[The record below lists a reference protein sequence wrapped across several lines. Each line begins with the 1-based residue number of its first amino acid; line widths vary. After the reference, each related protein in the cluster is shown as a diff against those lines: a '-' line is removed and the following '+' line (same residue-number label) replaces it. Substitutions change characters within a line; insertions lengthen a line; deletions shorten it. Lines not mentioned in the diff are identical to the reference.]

1 MDVKTIGIE
10 VQQKGVVAT
19 TNSLARLTTAAQN
32 LVKPVQGAVD
42 ALAELDGINLKPVA
56 DQFKTVSQGVKD
68 TNTAL
73 SGITASSSGIK
84 ALSNQFTSIATA
96 AERMGT
102 AVPGLSKFAEQ
113 LERIKTTLEGM
124 KGMGAALTSVRR
136 AAEQTIPSN
145 SGGKSS
151 SGSSGVDKE
160 ATAQRQ
166 LMQQLER
173 QTMMIEGKT
182 KAGYLELRAAQLGV
196 ADSAAPFIAK
206 MRQAET
212 GITNVGMSAKQTAWA
227 MKMVPAQ
234 MTDIVTQLA
243 GGQSPFLVMIQ
254 QGGQL
259 RDMFQGFGNMFK
271 NVGAMILKWL
281 MNPWVLATAA
291 IAAFGYAAYKVI
303 TQFDSLNQMMVM
315 TNGYTGL
322 TKQQFIDMSDSVGKA
337 TSNFSGAKES
347 MQALGAAGVRAGSDF
362 SKVAEVVTNFSRYT
376 DTATEDTVK
385 WYAQIQ
391 KTPLDTLRQFDDQY
405 HRITSSVLEQ
415 VAAHQK
421 SGDTLGAVKIAMEAL
436 MSAQDKM
443 AKEAMEKANIFV
455 KAYRWVADEMSKA
468 FSGGPK
474 MDTST
479 KLDAQIAETKKWIEV
494 QKGASVG
501 NALGSLFGMN
511 QLENAQKTLQ
521 SLTAQRDK
529 LSAKEKADAADQS
542 KKNNIRDQED
552 FLKQIDRTAETASG
566 KQMERIRATERIA
579 TLETQITKL
588 KSLQG
593 TMTASEYTK
602 RSTALNAELA
612 DAKKKQEPDKVKGGG
627 SGTNAIASAM
637 ADLQKQKQLNLQLTS
652 GTYSSTE
659 KMTEEQ
665 KKLIE
670 QENVITLSKQKGN
683 NVTAQQVALASK
695 LIPIYREAARLSL
708 ENQKL
713 MDDNKQ
719 VERSK
724 QKNEEGKLAL
734 ESLKEEYAYLVK
746 TKAISDSRSSA
757 EKEANKQQALA
768 KLTHNEA
775 SKLVFQTTA
784 NTYLAIAAQDKLN
797 KKLEE
802 ENKAIRTTTK
812 MRTDYNLEVKAAEE
826 AEANNLAWMHL
837 SSVEQEKKNALQSIE
852 VTRRKEIADLE
863 DKISQAYAEQNPGLA
878 EQLKLQE
885 DIVNARARGL
895 SKVVESKPTLQ
906 SKEGTS
912 WKDDAQAGYTNFYNG
927 LESRTSLMQSAFST
941 AFSTMSDSLS
951 TFCNTGKLDFKSFT
965 VSILKGIQEM
975 IIKFTL
981 LKLAQM
987 AVGMLGSAA
996 ASGIGSGAAG
1006 LSTSSSVSGMSLTSS
1021 NATTGMT
1028 GSFPAMY
1035 GVGSASGNVFGTM
1048 TNQVYSRATP
1058 FKFAKG
1064 GSFGNQGVLG
1074 EAGPEAVVPLARTS
1088 NGELGVKTTGGN
1100 KQSSASDISITVNV
1114 ASDGTSDTSSTGKD
1128 ADKKLLGEALAA
1140 KIRSVIVEEMR
1151 PNGIL
1156 TKAA

>member
-19 TNSLARLTTAAQN
+19 TNSLARLTTTAQA
-32 LVKPVQGAVD
+32 LVKPVQGAVE
-42 ALAELDGINLKPVA
+42 ALAAFDSLNLGPVA

-124 KGMGAALTSVRR
+124 NGMGAALTSVRR

-196 ADSAAPFIAK
+196 ASSAAPFIAK
-206 MRQAET
+206 MREAEKGLNNT
-212 GITNVGMSAKQTAWA
+212 GLSAKQTAFA

-243 GGQSPFLVMIQ
+243 GGQSPFLVMLQ

-337 TSNFSGAKES
+337 TSNFSGARES

-405 HRITSSVLEQ
+405 HRITSSELEA

-421 SGDTLGAVKIAMEAL
+421 SGDALGAVKIATEAL
-436 MSAQDKM
+436 MAAQDRM

-455 KAYRWVADEMSKA
+455 KAYRWVADEMDKA

-479 KLDAQIAETKKWIEV
+479 RLDAQIAETKKWIEV

-542 KKNNIRDQED
+542 KKNNIRDKED
-552 FLKQIDRTAETASG
+552 FLKQIDRTAETAPG

-612 DAKKKQEPDKVKGGG
+612 DAKKKQEPDKVKGAG
-627 SGTNAIASAM
+627 SGTSAIASAM
-637 ADLQKQKQLNLQLTS
+637 AELQKQQQLNQQLTS
-652 GTYSSTE
+652 GTYVSTD
-659 KMTEEQ
+659 KMTEDQ
-665 KKLIE
+665 KKLLE
-670 QENVITLSKQKGN
+670 LENVITLSKQKGS
-683 NVTAQQVALASK
+683 NVTKEQVALASK
-695 LIPIYREAARLSL
+695 LIPIYKQAADLSIQ
-708 ENQKL
+708 NQKML
-713 MDDNKQ
+713 ADNK
-719 VERSK
+719 EIEK
-724 QKNEEGKLAL
+724 AKKKNEEIDLTIAA
-734 ESLKEEYAYLVK
+734 LKEEYEYLDK
-746 TKAISDSRSSA
+746 TKKTTDSRTAA
-757 EKEANKQQALA
+757 EKESVKYQALA
-768 KLTHNEA
+768 KTAA
-775 SKLVFQTTA
+775 SEQNKLVFQTTA
-784 NTYLAIAAQDKLN
+784 NKYAELALQE
-797 KKLEE
+797 KKIKNELET
-802 ENKAIRTTTK
+802 NKAVAATVK
-812 MRTDYNLEVKAAEE
+812 LQTDYRLEVQAAEE
-826 AEANNLAWMHL
+826 AEANSLAWMHL
-837 SSVEQEKKNALQSIE
+837 SSVEQEKRNSLQSIE
-852 VTRRKEIADLE
+852 VARRKEIADLE
-863 DKISQAYAEQNPGLA
+863 DKISQAYAEGNVGLA
-878 EQLKLQE
+878 EQLRLQE
-885 DIVNARARGL
+885 QSVNTRAAGL
-895 SKVVESKPTLQ
+895 SKVATNKPTLQ
-906 SKEGTS
+906 SKEGS
-912 WKDDAQAGYTNFYNG
+912 SILSDAEAGYVNFYNG
-927 LESRTSLMQSAFST
+927 LESRTALMQSAFST
-941 AFSTMSDSLS
+941 AFSTMSDSLT
-951 TFCNTGKLDFKSFT
+951 TFCNTGKTDFKSFT

-975 IIKFTL
+975 IIKFML
-981 LKLAQM
+981 LRLAQA
-987 AVGMLGSAA
+987 AVGLFASAA
-996 ASGIGSGAAG
+996 SSGIGTGASG
-1006 LSTSSSVSGMSLTSS
+1006 LSAGSSVSGMTLGGSS
-1021 NATTGMT
+1021 GMT
-1028 GSFPAMY
+1028 GTISTPGLAY
-1035 GVGSASGNVFGTM
+1035 GHANGGVFGSM
-1048 TNQVYSRATP
+1048 TNQVYTKTTP
-1058 FKFAKG
+1058 FKFASG
-1064 GSFGNQGVLG
+1064 GTFGKQGVLG
-1074 EAGPEAVVPLARTS
+1074 EAGPEAVMPLAR
-1088 NGELGVKTTGGN
+1088 GADGKLGVK
-1100 KQSSASDISITVNV
+1100 SSGSGDNNVSVVVNV
-1114 ASDGTSDTSSTGKD
+1114 TDSGNSTKTSGDAGKGMN
-1128 ADKKLLGEALAA
+1128 KLGDMIGAEVMKVLIREKRNNGLLA
-1140 KIRSVIVEEMR
+1140 
-1151 PNGIL
+1151 N
-1156 TKAA
+1156 

>member
-1 MDVKTIGIE
+1 
-10 VQQKGVVAT
+10 
-19 TNSLARLTTAAQN
+19 
-32 LVKPVQGAVD
+32 
-42 ALAELDGINLKPVA
+42 
-56 DQFKTVSQGVKD
+56 
-68 TNTAL
+68 
-73 SGITASSSGIK
+73 
-84 ALSNQFTSIATA
+84 
-96 AERMGT
+96 MGT

-443 AKEAMEKANIFV
+443 AKEAMDKANIFV

-479 KLDAQIAETKKWIEV
+479 KLDARIAETKKWIEV

-529 LSAKEKADAADQS
+529 LSAKEKADAADQA
-542 KKNNIRDQED
+542 KKNNTRDQED
-552 FLKQIDRTAETASG
+552 FLKQIDRTAETAPG
-566 KQMERIRATERIA
+566 KQMERIRSTERIA

-637 ADLQKQKQLNLQLTS
+637 AELQKQQQLNQQLTS
-652 GTYSSTE
+652 GTYVSTD
-659 KMTEEQ
+659 KMTEDQ
-665 KKLIE
+665 KKLLE
-670 QENVITLSKQKGN
+670 LENVITLSKQKGSS
-683 NVTAQQVALASK
+683 VTKEQVALASK
-695 LIPIYREAARLSL
+695 LIPIYREAASLSVQ
-708 ENQKL
+708 NQKL
-713 MDDNKQ
+713 EADQKALDTLKKKTEEAKLNTEALKDQ
-719 VERSK
+719 V
-724 QKNEEGKLAL
+724 
-734 ESLKEEYAYLVK
+734 AYLEKSGK
-746 TKAISDSRSSA
+746 TTDNRSNADKLSAKFQSQANTAKSEGVRLAAQAAADAATEEASWEKTLKKVLEVNKA
-757 EKEANKQQALA
+757 KEATL
-768 KLTHNEA
+768 
-775 SKLVFQTTA
+775 
-784 NTYLAIAAQDKLN
+784 
-797 KKLEE
+797 
-802 ENKAIRTTTK
+802 K
-812 MRTDYNLEVKAAEE
+812 MQTDYRLEVQAAEE
-826 AEANNLAWMHL
+826 AEANSQSWMHL
-837 SSVEQEKKNALQSIE
+837 SSVEQEKRNSLQSIE

-863 DKISQAYAEQNPGLA
+863 DKISQAYAEGNVGLA
-878 EQLKLQE
+878 EQLRLQE
-885 DIVNARARGL
+885 QSVNARAAGI
-895 SKVVESKPTLQ
+895 SKVTTNKPTLQ
-906 SKEGTS
+906 SKEGS
-912 WKDDAQAGYTNFYNG
+912 SILSDAEAGYVNFYNG
-927 LESRTSLMQSAFST
+927 LESRTQLMQSAFST
-941 AFSTMSDSLS
+941 AFSTMSDSLA
-951 TFCNTGKLDFKSFT
+951 TFCNTGKMDFKSFT

-975 IIKFTL
+975 IIKFML

-996 ASGIGSGAAG
+996 SSGIGNGSAG
-1006 LSTSSSVSGMSLTSS
+1006 LSEGSSVSGMTLGGSS
-1021 NATTGMT
+1021 GMT
-1028 GSFPAMY
+1028 GTISTPGLAY
-1035 GVGSASGNVFGTM
+1035 GHANGGVFGSM
-1048 TNQVYSRATP
+1048 TNQVYTKTTP
-1058 FKFAKG
+1058 FKFASG
-1064 GSFGNQGVLG
+1064 GTFGKQGVLG
-1074 EAGPEAVVPLARTS
+1074 EAGPEAVMPLAR
-1088 NGELGVKTTGGN
+1088 GADGKLGVK
-1100 KQSSASDISITVNV
+1100 SSGSGENNVSVVVNV
-1114 ASDGTSDTSSTGKD
+1114 TDSGNFTETSGDAGKGM
-1128 ADKKLLGEALAA
+1128 KKLGDMIGAEVMKVLIREKRNNGLLA
-1140 KIRSVIVEEMR
+1140 K
-1151 PNGIL
+1151 
-1156 TKAA
+1156 